1 MKSPVVQTVLVV
13 AVILALAGIAFMES
27 VETELWEAAGSIA
40 EILTLIAI
48 VWAINRTGSK

>member
-27 VETELWEAAGSIA
+27 VETELWDAAGSIA
-40 EILTLIAI
+40 EILTLVAI
-48 VWAINRTGSK
+48 VWAINRVK